1 MGDEGE
7 LSIQQ
12 LGRALPDDWKDDEL
26 LVMKRRV
33 YTASRRVY
41 VHSRGL
47 YIARAGEI
55 VKRLAPR
62 QTQLPCLSSPN
73 LRSTTGLHQPRGGG
87 IDGEQRLAHATAN
100 ADAVTPAARHA
111 RLVDV
116 DADERGTRAREAV
129 RVVAHRRDPLPSAAL
144 EHHHARA
151 PLERRERTAL
161 PPQVSLLLLVVFDL
175 RRARAASRRA
185 TPAGRARTLEPP

>member
-1 MGDEGE
+1 MYLQGCVTIRK
-7 LSIQQ
+7 L
-12 LGRALPDDWKDDEL
+12 R
-26 LVMKRRV
+26 
-33 YTASRRVY
+33 
-41 VHSRGL
+41 
-47 YIARAGEI
+47 ARAGEI

-62 QTQLPCLSSPN
+62 QTLLSTQLSSLT
-73 LRSTTGLHQPRGGG
+73 LRSTTGLPQPRGGG
-87 IDGEQRLAHATAN
+87 IDGEQGLAHATAH
-100 ADAVTPAARHA
+100 ADAVAPAARHA
-111 RLVDV
+111 RVVDV
-116 DADERGTRAREAV
+116 DADERGARAREAV